1 MFKMG
6 NVKKNVFK
14 KKMINLILESVDIEP
29 QRKRICFLSSL
40 EDRAMIDD
48 ELECYLRSQFPAV
61 QTKCFF

>member
-1 MFKMG
+1 
-6 NVKKNVFK
+6 
-14 KKMINLILESVDIEP
+14 MINLILESVDIEP